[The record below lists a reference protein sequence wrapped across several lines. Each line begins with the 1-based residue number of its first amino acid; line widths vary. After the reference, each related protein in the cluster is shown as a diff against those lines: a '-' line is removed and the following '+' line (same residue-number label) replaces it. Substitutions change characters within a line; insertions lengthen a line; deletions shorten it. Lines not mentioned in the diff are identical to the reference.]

1 MAHVC
6 ISKSGAGRKMNSQI
20 STWALQDSM
29 KDVKKHGRQTI
40 IVVQSASTFGMV
52 VGGAQVERA

>member
-1 MAHVC
+1 
-6 ISKSGAGRKMNSQI
+6 
-20 STWALQDSM
+20 M
-29 KDVKKHGRQTI
+29 KDVQKHGRQTI